1 MNLFNRSSPRPG
13 LRIENALRPVSG
25 LLIRLR
31 CSSLLAPAIGVAFS
45 LGLCVALWMTDGQ
58 ALLYGLYP
66 IAFLVRAASSVIAE
80 QLSDDLA
87 RTKPRSSG
95 VTKAATLAGDTLLI
109 LPLMLVQ
116 PFTGYW
122 MVAIVGLVWLVELA
136 MRNQTGLTP
145 PPCSAGPMT
154 ACGRA
159 IVFGMLGFLICLT
172 ESLSPVFYWFQP
184 IMCISLIVTFIRCMR
199 IGEPRPTPAG

>member
-1 MNLFNRSSPRPG
+1 MNLFNRSSPRLG
-13 LRIENALRPVSG
+13 LGVENAFHSVSG

-31 CSSLLAPAIGVAFS
+31 WPHLLAPAIGVAFS
-45 LGLCVALWMTDGQ
+45 LGLCVALWMTNGQ
-58 ALLYGLYP
+58 ALIYGLYP
-66 IAFLVRAASSVIAE
+66 IAFLIRVASSVIAE

-87 RTKPRSSG
+87 TTKPRSSG

-109 LPLMLVQ
+109 LPLMLVE

-122 MVAIVGLVWLVELA
+122 VVAIVGLVWLVELA
-136 MRNQTGLTP
+136 TRNQTGLTP
-145 PPCSAGPMT
+145 APRSAGPMT

-172 ESLSPVFYWFQP
+172 ENLSPVFYWFQP
-184 IMCISLIVTFIRCMR
+184 IMCISLLVTFMRCMR
-199 IGEPRPTPAG
+199 IGNSRPTPAG